1 MKRTF
6 MLIVLLAIMIGFA
19 SAQGKETKQIT
30 LPIVQTE
37 LAQGEGKDKVATLC
51 NICHSVDYITMQPK
65 SSKPQWTSAV
75 AKMRKV
81 FGAPMSDADADVI
94 IKYLSEQ
101 YGTGK

>member
-1 MKRTF
+1 MKKICSAIF
-6 MLIVLLAIMIGFA
+6 LIAISIGVVY
-19 SAQGKETKQIT
+19 AQGTEVKQIT
-30 LPIVQTE
+30 LPNIQTE

-65 SSKPQWTSAV
+65 GSNAQWSSTV

-81 FGAPMSDADADVI
+81 FVAPISDADAEVI
-94 IKYLSEQ
+94 TKYLSVH

>member
-6 MLIVLLAIMIGFA
+6 MLIILLAIMVGYA
-19 SAQGKETKQIT
+19 SAQEKERRQIT
-30 LPIVQTE
+30 LPTVQTE
-37 LAQGEGKDKVATLC
+37 LAQGEGKDKAATLC

-65 SSKPQWTSAV
+65 GSKTQWSSTV